1 MLERLPKTSDFVFG
15 ENATKRMRKLFH
27 WTRTRL
33 AYRTQNPRIKQIHLP
48 SFRHWGAT
56 MLCHNTK
63 DIVLVMNTL
72 GHKSITSTKIYVKL
86 LQTGNKD
93 EYVSKV
99 ASTLEEA

>member
-1 MLERLPKTSDFVFG
+1 
-15 ENATKRMRKLFH
+15 
-27 WTRTRL
+27 
-33 AYRTQNPRIKQIHLP
+33 
-48 SFRHWGAT
+48 

-72 GHKSITSTKIYVKL
+72 GHKSITSTKVYVKL
-86 LQTGNKD
+86 LQTGNND